1 MSLDTFLSTLQLGLI
16 YSALA
21 LGLFLSFRILDTPDL
36 TVDGSFVTGMAIS
49 AVLTLAGHPI
59 LGLAAA
65 FAGGLGAGLVT
76 GLLHTRLKI
85 QPILAGILTMT
96 ALYSVNLRIMAGKP
110 NLSLYKKETLFSLF
124 EGSVPQ
130 ATTVLL
136 LLMVAGLVILLTVF
150 LKTQL
155 GLSLRATGD
164 NEEMVR
170 ASSINTDSM
179 KLLGLALANGFVA
192 LSGGLLAQQQ
202 QFADN
207 NGGLGMLVLGL
218 ASIIIGETLFG
229 KGGLAHHLISIC
241 AGTIVY
247 RFVLT
252 FALSLG
258 LAASDLKLFSA
269 ALVVLALA
277 LPQMQGQLKRRRKR
291 HA

>member
-1 MSLDTFLSTLQLGLI
+1 MG
-16 YSALA
+16 
-21 LGLFLSFRILDTPDL
+21 
-36 TVDGSFVTGMAIS
+36 
-49 AVLTLAGHPI
+49 
-59 LGLAAA
+59 
-65 FAGGLGAGLVT
+65 
-76 GLLHTRLKI
+76 
-85 QPILAGILTMT
+85 
-96 ALYSVNLRIMAGKP
+96 GKP

-124 EGSVPQ
+124 QGKAVQTP
-130 ATTVLL
+130 TLLLFLIVVLL
-136 LLMVAGLVILLTVF
+136 AALLTLF

-179 KLLGLALANGFVA
+179 KILGLALANGFVA

-207 NGGLGMLVLGL
+207 NGWGCWCWVWRRSSSAKPYL
-218 ASIIIGETLFG
+218 AKADWRIVS
-229 KGGLAHHLISIC
+229 SVC
-241 AGTIVY
+241 AV
-247 RFVLT
+247 RSSDAVLT

-258 LAASDLKLFSA
+258 LAASDLKLFSS

-277 LPQMQGQLKRRRKR
+277 VPQMQGRLKRRRKR

>member
-1 MSLDTFLSTLQLGLI
+1 
-16 YSALA
+16 
-21 LGLFLSFRILDTPDL
+21 
-36 TVDGSFVTGMAIS
+36 
-49 AVLTLAGHPI
+49 
-59 LGLAAA
+59 
-65 FAGGLGAGLVT
+65 
-76 GLLHTRLKI
+76 
-85 QPILAGILTMT
+85 
-96 ALYSVNLRIMAGKP
+96 MAGRYCSKSWSSP
-110 NLSLYKKETLFSLF
+110 
-124 EGSVPQ
+124 
-130 ATTVLL
+130 
-136 LLMVAGLVILLTVF
+136 
-150 LKTQL
+150 L
-155 GLSLRATGD
+155 GTGP
-164 NEEMVR
+164 EIISGVR

-207 NGGLGMLVLGL
+207 NGGLGMRVLGL

>member
-1 MSLDTFLSTLQLGLI
+1 MSLDTFFSTLQLGLV
-16 YSALA
+16 YSVLA
-21 LGLFLSFRILDTPDL
+21 LGLFLSFRILNTPDL

-49 AVLTLAGHPI
+49 AVLALSGHPL

-65 FAGGLGAGLVT
+65 FVGGILAGGIT

-96 ALYSVNLRIMAGKP
+96 GLYSVNLRIMSGKP
-110 NLSLYKKETLFSLF
+110 NLSLYKKATLFSLF
-124 EGSVPQ
+124 EGKFPQ
-130 ATTVLL
+130 ATTGILFLIV
-136 LLMVAGLVILLTVF
+136 VVLVILLTVF

-179 KLLGLALANGFVA
+179 KILGLALANGLVA

-218 ASIIIGETLFG
+218 ASIIIGETLLG
-229 KGGLAHHLISIC
+229 RGGLVHHLMSIC

-258 LAASDLKLFSA
+258 LAASDLKLFSS

-277 LPQMQGQLKRRRKR
+277 VPQVQGKMKTRRKR

>member
-1 MSLDTFLSTLQLGLI
+1 MSLDTFFSTLQLGLV
-16 YSALA
+16 YSVLA
-21 LGLFLSFRILDTPDL
+21 LGLFLSFRILNTPDL

-49 AVLTLAGHPI
+49 AVLALAGHPL

-65 FAGGLGAGLVT
+65 FVGGILAGGIT
-76 GLLHTRLKI
+76 GLLHIRLKI

-96 ALYSVNLRIMAGKP
+96 GLYSVNLRIMSGKP
-110 NLSLYKKETLFSLF
+110 NLSLYKKTTLFSLF
-124 EGSVPQ
+124 EGKFPQ
-130 ATTVLL
+130 ATTGILFLIV
-136 LLMVAGLVILLTVF
+136 VVLVILLTVF

-179 KLLGLALANGFVA
+179 KILGLALANGLVA

-229 KGGLAHHLISIC
+229 RGGLVHHLTSIC

-258 LAASDLKLFSA
+258 LAASDLKLFSS

-277 LPQMQGQLKRRRKR
+277 VPQVQGKMKTRRKR